1 MVAVLVKESIWR
13 WLSLTDISID
23 DLQSQRIDNLE
34 ARLTALE
41 TIVIEVRA
49 NAKLLKVM
57 AIGICALAG
66 LNVQDMML

>member
-1 MVAVLVKESIWR
+1 MTS
-13 WLSLTDISID
+13 TDD
-23 DLQSQRIDNLE
+23 MQNNRMDNIE

-57 AIGICALAG
+57 AFGLCALAG

>member
-1 MVAVLVKESIWR
+1 MAC
-13 WLSLTDISID
+13 LSNEITVD
-23 DLQSQRIDNLE
+23 DLQTQRLDNLE

-49 NAKLLKVM
+49 NAKLLKVL